1 MNGGSGPI
9 PYGILSLVQCT
20 QKFTSALQNCERDK
34 NACVIIYREKKE
46 RDEFFD
52 IKTINV
58 CDCILGDHLEFAQVE
73 KWILQEPGLSI
84 GTIRY

>member
-46 RDEFFD
+46 IDEFFD
-52 IKTINV
+52 IKKINV
-58 CDCILGDHLEFAQVE
+58 CDFILGDYFELAQVE
-73 KWILQEPGLSI
+73 KWIFQEELLSI